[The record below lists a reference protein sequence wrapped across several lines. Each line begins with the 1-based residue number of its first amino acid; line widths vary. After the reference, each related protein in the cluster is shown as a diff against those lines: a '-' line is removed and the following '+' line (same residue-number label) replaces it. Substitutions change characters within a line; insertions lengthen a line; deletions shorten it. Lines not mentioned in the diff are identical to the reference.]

1 MENFLRPWIIAL
13 LFASLGA
20 SIAWLRG
27 ALTSIP
33 ILRGF
38 KPYERSEAQIALEKR
53 AELASRFISLGALAS
68 IVALFILVVGA
79 DHAAN
84 DIEGAMCAHGVIHSN
99 EYGPLALGAAAAVAF
114 LGLVFWELHRLDL
127 RVPVPVL
134 VRPQFIAFL
143 FVAPVAIYS
152 SHLTLRFIES
162 LDFSIVAT
170 CCSSGMSTNLS
181 HGEALPSTTPHL
193 SFFLSL
199 LALAAVIALAF
210 CVYRAASSPYGEA
223 SSPYGEASSPYHTA
237 PSPHLIGWLLALASV
252 IALLSSATAL
262 SSSVAPHLYET
273 PAHRCAFCLL
283 RLPELGFGLPY
294 LIAFFIVLIGA
305 IRATLGVS
313 LLGHKEIGE
322 SARGFL
328 KNGALLLIVG
338 AAALMLI
345 SSFPV
350 IRYLLISGE
359 TLFGW

>member
-13 LFASLGA
+13 LFASIGA

-38 KPYERSEAQIALEKR
+38 RPYERSEAQIALEKR

-79 DHAAN
+79 DHAAD

-152 SHLTLRFIES
+152 SHLTIRFIES

-181 HGEALPSTTPHL
+181 RGEALPSTTPPFA
-193 SFFLSL
+193 FFLSL

-210 CVYRAASSPYGEA
+210 RVYRTASSLYRTASSPRLNRA
-223 SSPYGEASSPYHTA
+223 ALSPR
-237 PSPHLIGWLLALASV
+237 LNGWLLSLASV
-252 IALLSSATAL
+252 IAMLSSASAL

-283 RLPELGFGLPY
+283 RLPELAFGLPY
-294 LIAFFIVLIGA
+294 LIGFFILLIGA